1 MLFCGVDMG
10 RPFFISCEIW
20 GTANK
25 VSEIIKDIC
34 GKIDIDNF
42 SINPFSDGIENVCIV
57 VNCHP
62 DENLIRGWG
71 KPRKYIN
78 YQKRYADIRLPI
90 PYVEFISADY
100 DHQYLMVLKNIVESI
115 RVIGNKC
122 KKSKKATF
130 DSEELVKVILLKME
144 ISEESLD
151 EVIGVIPD
159 EKYRDLKNGW

>member
-1 MLFCGVDMG
+1 
-10 RPFFISCEIW
+10 
-20 GTANK
+20 
-25 VSEIIKDIC
+25 
-34 GKIDIDNF
+34 
-42 SINPFSDGIENVCIV
+42 DGIESVCIV

-62 DENLIRGWG
+62 DENLIRGCG

-90 PYVEFISADY
+90 PYVEFITADY

-122 KKSKKATF
+122 KKRKKATF
-130 DSEELVKVILLKME
+130 DSEELVKVILSKME

-159 EKYRDLKNGW
+159 EKYRELKNGW

>member
-1 MLFCGVDMG
+1 MQTKQTRFLVIRLALIRPVNRNTIFSGVDMG

-25 VSEIIKDIC
+25 VSEIITDIC

-78 YQKRYADIRLPI
+78 YQKRYADIR
-90 PYVEFISADY
+90 YQF
-100 DHQYLMVLKNIVESI
+100 LMLNLFRRIMINSI
-115 RVIGNKC
+115 LWC
-122 KKSKKATF
+122 
-130 DSEELVKVILLKME
+130 
-144 ISEESLD
+144 
-151 EVIGVIPD
+151 
-159 EKYRDLKNGW
+159 

>member
-1 MLFCGVDMG
+1 MG

-20 GTANK
+20 GTAYK
-25 VSEIIKDIC
+25 VSDIIKDIC
-34 GKIDIDNF
+34 AKIDIDNF
-42 SINPFSDGIENVCIV
+42 SMNPFSDSIEEVCIV

-78 YQKRYADIRLPI
+78 YQKKYADIRLPI

-100 DHQYLMVLKNIVESI
+100 DHKYLMVLKNIVESI

-122 KKSKKATF
+122 KKSKKEQKKA
-130 DSEELVKVILLKME
+130 EKE
-144 ISEESLD
+144 IKF
-151 EVIGVIPD
+151 I
-159 EKYRDLKNGW
+159 R

>member
-1 MLFCGVDMG
+1 MG

-20 GTANK
+20 RTAYK

-34 GKIDIDNF
+34 AKIDIDNI
-42 SINPFSDGIENVCIV
+42 SMKPFSDSIEEVCIV

-78 YQKRYADIRLPI
+78 YQKKYADIRLPI
-90 PYVEFISADY
+90 PYVEFVSADY
-100 DHQYLMVLKNIVESI
+100 DNQYLMVLKNIVESI
-115 RVIGNKC
+115 RVIGDKC

-130 DSEELVKVILLKME
+130 DSEELVKTILTNME

-151 EVIGVIPD
+151 GVIGVISD
-159 EKYRDLKNGW
+159 EKYKELKTVW